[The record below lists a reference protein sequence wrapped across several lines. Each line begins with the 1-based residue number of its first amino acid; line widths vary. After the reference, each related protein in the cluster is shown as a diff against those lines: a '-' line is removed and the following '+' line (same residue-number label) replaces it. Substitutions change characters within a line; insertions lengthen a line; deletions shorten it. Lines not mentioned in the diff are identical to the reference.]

1 MTAQDTETVEITG
14 HLMDSGILS
23 RVLADIR
30 EYGGDH
36 VIERFDLGH
45 NVDDTSYARICVSAD
60 DEESLQRMLMRLQT
74 RGVNLV
80 DPGEASIAQVEV
92 DGVFPDGF
100 YSTTNLE
107 TKVRVDGAW
116 LSVGNPE
123 MDCGLVVDRSHRPP
137 RVYTLPMS
145 DVKLGMDVVCGTA
158 GVRVTTPIPAGGG
171 RAGGVRVHGVR
182 RLQREAA
189 DAARPPGR

>member
-1 MTAQDTETVEITG
+1 MTVTGVPATEPWSSVGSMSAHDTETVEITG

-23 RVLADIR
+23 RVLADVR

-45 NVDDTSYARICVSAD
+45 DADDTSYARICVCASD
-60 DEESLQRMLMRLQT
+60 GESLQRMLMRLQT

-80 DPGEASIAQVEV
+80 HPGEATTGTAAA

-107 TKVRVDGAW
+107 TQVRIGGAW
-116 LSVGNPE
+116 ITVTTPE
-123 MDCGLVVDRSHRPP
+123 MDCGLIVDRSSGSAVVR
-137 RVYTLPMS
+137 TLPMS
-145 DVKLGMDVVCGTA
+145 DVKAGM
-158 GVRVTTPIPAGGG
+158 
-171 RAGGVRVHGVR
+171 
-182 RLQREAA
+182 
-189 DAARPPGR
+189 